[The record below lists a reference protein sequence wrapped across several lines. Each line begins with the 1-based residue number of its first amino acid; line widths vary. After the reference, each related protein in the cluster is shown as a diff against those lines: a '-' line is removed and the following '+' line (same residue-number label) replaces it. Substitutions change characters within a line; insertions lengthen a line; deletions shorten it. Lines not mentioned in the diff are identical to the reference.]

1 MKKTVCILWLL
12 CTVLASA
19 IAQQTP
25 TTAQIMSKASEY
37 WAKQDYT
44 QAASWYR
51 KAAER
56 GDATAQNCLGNCY
69 FSGKGVDQSDM
80 YALAWYQRAAAQDN
94 PDGMVNLGY
103 CYYIGKGIAQ
113 DYDTAMSW
121 LQKAKVLY
129 TRARKKGADV
139 QKELDRINAMS
150 KKPTFAQNESPIP
163 ASFVTGEAPVTPASP
178 VVKIIPPEGFPYFSE
193 TQLEIRYS
201 VDTPPDNPVK
211 EVKVTVN
218 GEIQPT
224 ARVVKKG
231 RSVTVTLPKD
241 DSSISISARNNTGW
255 SETEFLRLKWDKSKE
270 NLIRPNLY
278 VLAIGINDYDQIHP
292 PLKMAVKDMND
303 FVRAVE
309 KKKHAPYENIYVTKL
324 SDKEATRQKIED
336 ELCQLAARAES
347 TDFTF
352 IFFAGHGLKD
362 NKDRFYLAPVDAN
375 IEMIRSSCID
385 ADRFS
390 GYLDDIR
397 GKVVVFADACYS
409 GALLQGRRSVS
420 SLDMQKVVSEMNRAK
435 PGRYI
440 YASSEDDTVSN
451 ELPEWK
457 NGAFTKALIE
467 AFEGK
472 AKAEGQKALTT
483 VELMNFLRKRMK
495 EIIKG
500 DNNRKLGK
508 VTTTGYRGEEENQQF
523 IQAMCACL
531 QVSGNETLQEVFV
544 QKDPSQKSNYLL
556 TFELV
561 SHQDGSVLKPDGSNL
576 KNPYYVRATN
586 HSLVTLFV
594 NVLNID
600 SSLNT
605 YLVLQPDKQGH
616 FANYLLPAESTVS
629 FPQQTIEFSRMSTEN
644 FVLMAAPFP
653 IDFSLL
659 ESPIHRQ
666 SEESKSKMKI
676 GLSRLTFH

>member
-12 CTVLASA
+12 CTVLAST

-80 YALAWYQRAAAQDN
+80 YALAWYQRAAAQDH

-129 TRARKKGADV
+129 TRAQKKGADV

-150 KKPTFAQNESPIP
+150 KKPAFAQNESPIP
-163 ASFVTGEAPVTPASP
+163 ASFVTGETPVTPASP

-303 FVRAVE
+303 FVRVVE

-336 ELCQLAARAES
+336 ELCKLAARAES

-451 ELPEWK
+451 ELPEWE

-500 DNNRKLGK
+500 DNNRKQIPGFD
-508 VTTTGYRGEEENQQF
+508 GWNEEF
-523 IQAMCACL
+523 
-531 QVSGNETLQEVFV
+531 
-544 QKDPSQKSNYLL
+544 P
-556 TFELV
+556 
-561 SHQDGSVLKPDGSNL
+561 
-576 KNPYYVRATN
+576 
-586 HSLVTLFV
+586 LF
-594 NVLNID
+594 
-600 SSLNT
+600 T
-605 YLVLQPDKQGH
+605 Y
-616 FANYLLPAESTVS
+616 
-629 FPQQTIEFSRMSTEN
+629 
-644 FVLMAAPFP
+644 
-653 IDFSLL
+653 
-659 ESPIHRQ
+659 
-666 SEESKSKMKI
+666 
-676 GLSRLTFH
+676 